1 MTSNDDLMKF
11 LERMEEKREKEK
23 LELVERMEDMKKEV
37 KGAVKSVSDRQ
48 DKMEVEQEHIKN
60 DIGVLKSQ
68 MEEIKKLVQEPV
80 VQSQGEQHHQEGT
93 QQHQLHV
100 EPGTKSYSKVVEFS
114 AQKKLLEYLPSEVS
128 ERQKALDLL
137 DLGRRTVSL
146 HPLQLK
152 DCELEIKRGA
162 KDQNEA
168 KLWAAQT
175 YLRYEMNIK
184 SHILATFTI
193 EDIFVL
199 SENYDTMYVTFSS
212 SIEANTVFSYTK
224 NMRKE
229 AKVGIFVPKEWQDRF
244 KALNTIAYGYRNPI
258 GDQPKFNTRIKWGN
272 SDLVLHRKA
281 PGTKYWTAL
290 TINTALPA
298 VDLAAVV
305 QPRMSPAPGRQAR
318 EAGKRTRSDS
328 SGPDSPTDLKS
339 NRSRSRSVR
348 SRSESVQIN
357 PQPPA
362 DSDKGQAVQD
372 PGKVIH
378 EESYCPSSPAPVKN
392 PLIKPSVDSSS
403 PIFKKAVSLSQG
415 MNPFI

>member
-1 MTSNDDLMKF
+1 MKF

-48 DKMEVEQEHIKN
+48 DKMEVEQEHKN

-80 VQSQGEQHHQEGT
+80 VQSQDEQHHQEGP

-199 SENYDTMYVTFSS
+199 SESYDTMYVTFSS
-212 SIEANTVFSYTK
+212 STEANTVFSYTK

-229 AKVGIFVPKEWQDRF
+229 ARVGCFRNLRF
-244 KALNTIAYGYRNPI
+244 KGFRTKSK
-258 GDQPKFNTRIKWGN
+258 Q
-272 SDLVLHRKA
+272 DLVF
-281 PGTKYWTAL
+281 
-290 TINTALPA
+290 
-298 VDLAAVV
+298 
-305 QPRMSPAPGRQAR
+305 
-318 EAGKRTRSDS
+318 
-328 SGPDSPTDLKS
+328 
-339 NRSRSRSVR
+339 SVKLQ
-348 SRSESVQIN
+348 SVEFE
-357 PQPPA
+357 
-362 DSDKGQAVQD
+362 K
-372 PGKVIH
+372 
-378 EESYCPSSPAPVKN
+378 
-392 PLIKPSVDSSS
+392 
-403 PIFKKAVSLSQG
+403 
-415 MNPFI
+415 

>member
-199 SENYDTMYVTFSS
+199 SESYDTMYVTFSS
-212 SIEANTVFSYTK
+212 STEANTE
-224 NMRKE
+224 NIQQMRKE
-229 AKVGIFVPKEWQDRF
+229 TWKNMVRTAIQQKTFKKLENMKLTHSKVKNLKYIRLEMQEYLKPHNIKDINKEITQNIFRIRSKVLNVKMNRKNQYETFECKVCLVEDESQEHVYECRKIWELKQKNNMEVPKYEEILWG
-244 KALNTIAYGYRNPI
+244 KASEMIEVEKIL
-258 GDQPKFNTRIKWGN
+258 
-272 SDLVLHRKA
+272 
-281 PGTKYWTAL
+281 
-290 TINTALPA
+290 
-298 VDLAAVV
+298 
-305 QPRMSPAPGRQAR
+305 R
-318 EAGKRTRSDS
+318 ENMKI
-328 SGPDSPTDLKS
+328 L
-339 NRSRSRSVR
+339 
-348 SRSESVQIN
+348 
-357 PQPPA
+357 
-362 DSDKGQAVQD
+362 
-372 PGKVIH
+372 
-378 EESYCPSSPAPVKN
+378 EEYEQ
-392 PLIKPSVDSSS
+392 KPS
-403 PIFKKAVSLSQG
+403 
-415 MNPFI
+415 